1 MNKETRN
8 IQVIKDL
15 DGKSIVM
22 INDIIFKDK
31 RHIVWKDVE
40 NYLKKYIGEFY
51 EVAETKD
58 IVYIGS
64 DLPDEYVHSNNT
76 RSLNRQN
83 AKAKANLAQAIPEI
97 IMSAT
102 NKRFKN
108 NLNPKHNRNAK
119 NGWYRYDS
127 KFAVPIYDNSG
138 ELSRYNIYKATL
150 IVRISKTNK
159 LFLYDIIQFKKENK
173 PLLL

>member
-64 DLPDEYVHSNNT
+64 DLPDEYTSSIYTYKLKGALPKV
-76 RSLNRQN
+76 
-83 AKAKANLAQAIPEI
+83 KANLAQALPEAI
-97 IMSAT
+97 KNST
-102 NKRFKN
+102 NKRFLKN
-108 NLNPKHNRNAK
+108 KKEKNCEIAK
-119 NGWYRYDS
+119 YGWYRYDI
-127 KFAVPIYDNSG
+127 KFGLPTYNDFN
-138 ELSRYNIYKATL
+138 ELVKFNIYVATL
-150 IVRISKTNK
+150 VIRINKDKK
-159 LFLYDIIQFKKENK
+159 LFLYDIINIKKRNEL
-173 PLLL
+173 PA